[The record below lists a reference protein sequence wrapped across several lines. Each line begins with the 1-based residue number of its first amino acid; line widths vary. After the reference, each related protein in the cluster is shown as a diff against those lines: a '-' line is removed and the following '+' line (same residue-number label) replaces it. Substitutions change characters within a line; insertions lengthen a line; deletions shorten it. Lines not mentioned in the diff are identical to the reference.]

1 MPHRVIFPLSVSS
14 LSISV
19 WKKKFQ
25 ENITSN
31 RNDLYACRLTKKI
44 TILNPL
50 WNSFFSQSHF
60 HSKRRRLWKAQSKL
74 SVSEET
80 DKENVSIDVK
90 SPSSMKEDFEILQ
103 VKAAILHPIS
113 RHFKKNLL
121 QNSFRLEEAVSLAKT
136 LNWEICFSEIIP
148 LRETVGS
155 TFFSKGKLEEIK
167 QKLNDSSTNTLLVN
181 TKLTPGQQLRLS
193 LMLDGCQIVD
203 RFGLIL
209 QIFALRAKTRE
220 SKLQVELAS
229 LQYKKSSLVHLYDAD
244 HFDQQR
250 GGLFS
255 TSGSG
260 EAKLEIERRLIADR
274 QRKILKEL
282 ENIRS
287 TRTVQ
292 RQSRKGLPL
301 IAVVGYTNA
310 GKSALVNAL
319 TGANLLSEDQVFSS
333 LDPHM
338 RRAILPSG
346 TEVILIDTVGFISDL
361 PQILMT
367 TFRSTLEE
375 VSLSNLILHLR
386 DISHPETHYQREKVL
401 QILCEMK
408 IKPELLENHIEVWN
422 KIDRITKSSL
432 SKMLKRS
439 SSLPKAHH
447 YDRERSSIIPIS
459 AKYGDGCDKLLNLLD
474 KIFCNKVL

>member
-1 MPHRVIFPLSVSS
+1 
-14 LSISV
+14 
-19 WKKKFQ
+19 
-25 ENITSN
+25 
-31 RNDLYACRLTKKI
+31 
-44 TILNPL
+44 
-50 WNSFFSQSHF
+50 
-60 HSKRRRLWKAQSKL
+60 
-74 SVSEET
+74 
-80 DKENVSIDVK
+80 
-90 SPSSMKEDFEILQ
+90 
-103 VKAAILHPIS
+103 
-113 RHFKKNLL
+113 
-121 QNSFRLEEAVSLAKT
+121 
-136 LNWEICFSEIIP
+136 
-148 LRETVGS
+148 
-155 TFFSKGKLEEIK
+155 
-167 QKLNDSSTNTLLVN
+167 VN

-193 LMLDGCQIVD
+193 LMLDGCQVVD

-338 RRAILPSG
+338 RR
-346 TEVILIDTVGFISDL
+346 
-361 PQILMT
+361 
-367 TFRSTLEE
+367 
-375 VSLSNLILHLR
+375 
-386 DISHPETHYQREKVL
+386 
-401 QILCEMK
+401 
-408 IKPELLENHIEVWN
+408 
-422 KIDRITKSSL
+422 
-432 SKMLKRS
+432 
-439 SSLPKAHH
+439 
-447 YDRERSSIIPIS
+447 
-459 AKYGDGCDKLLNLLD
+459 
-474 KIFCNKVL
+474 